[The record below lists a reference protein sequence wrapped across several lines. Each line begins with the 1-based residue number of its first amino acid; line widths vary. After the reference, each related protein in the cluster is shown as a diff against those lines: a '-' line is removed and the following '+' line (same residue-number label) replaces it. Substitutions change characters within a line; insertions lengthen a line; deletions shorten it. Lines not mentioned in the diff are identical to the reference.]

1 MVSAVRVLFVTN
13 MWPDQERPW
22 YGSFVHSQARSLQA
36 LGVDLDVLPVR
47 GYASRWA
54 YLNAVARM
62 TARNF
67 SHQYDVIHA
76 HYGHSA
82 VLGRLDVRRPLVISY
97 CGDDLL
103 GTPAPEEP
111 WRMTPGSRALARGF
125 AQVARVAAA
134 TITKSVE
141 MMQELPASVRGRNH
155 VIPNGVDLDMF
166 RRTDQAQARRELG
179 WAPDEKVV
187 LFVGNPD
194 IARKNHP
201 LAERATQ
208 LAAERLSTIRLRV
221 ARGVSP
227 EQVPLWMSASDTLI
241 LPSWSEGSPN
251 VVKEAMACELPVVA
265 TAVGDV
271 AERLDGVPGCHV
283 VARQEDA
290 FADALLDAV
299 THHPCVEAR
308 KAVAELSLERV
319 GQRILDVYE
328 SVTAARRPSC

>member
-1 MVSAVRVLFVTN
+1 VTN
-13 MWPDQERPW
+13 MWPDQDRPW

-36 LGVDLDVLPVR
+36 LGVELDVLSVR

-54 YLNAVARM
+54 YLSAAADM
-62 TARNF
+62 TSRNLW
-67 SHQYDVIHA
+67 HRYDVVHA

-103 GTPAPEEP
+103 GTPAPSEP
-111 WRMTPGSRALARGF
+111 WRMTPGSRALAWGF

-134 TITKSVE
+134 TITKSAE
-141 MMQELPASVRGRNH
+141 MMQKLPASVRARNH

-179 WAPDEKVV
+179 WDPDEKVV
-187 LFVGNPD
+187 LFVGNPE
-194 IARKNHP
+194 IARKNHA

-208 LAAERLSTIRLRV
+208 LAAERLSAIRLRV
-221 ARGVSP
+221 ARGVTP

-265 TAVGDV
+265 KPVGDV
-271 AERLDGVPGCHV
+271 AERLRGVSGCHV
-283 VARQEDA
+283 VAGEEAA

-299 THHPCVEAR
+299 TRHPCAAAREAMS
-308 KAVAELSLERV
+308 ALSLERV
-319 GQRILDVYE
+319 AQRILDVYE
-328 SVTAARRPSC
+328 SVASPRRPGP

>member
-1 MVSAVRVLFVTN
+1 MASPVRVLFVTN

-22 YGSFVHSQARSLQA
+22 YGSFVYSQGQSLQR
-36 LGVDLDVLPVR
+36 LGVELDVLPVR

-54 YLNAVARM
+54 YLSAAADM
-62 TARNF
+62 AGRNL
-67 SHQYDVIHA
+67 SHKYDVVHA

-103 GTPAPEEP
+103 GTPAPLEP
-111 WRMTPGSRALARGF
+111 WRMTPGSRALAKGF
-125 AQVARVAAA
+125 AQVARVADA
-134 TITKSVE
+134 TITKSAQ
-141 MMQELPASVRGRNH
+141 MMLELPAAARARNH

-166 RRTDQAQARRELG
+166 RRTDQAQARQELG
-179 WAPDEKVV
+179 WDRDEKVV
-187 LFVGNPD
+187 LFVGNPE
-194 IARKNHP
+194 IARKNHA

-208 LAAERLSTIRLRV
+208 LAAERQGALRLRV
-221 ARGVSP
+221 TRGVSP
-227 EQVPLWMSASDTLI
+227 DQVPLWMSGADVLI

-283 VARQEDA
+283 VPREENA

-299 THHPCVEAR
+299 THHPSPAAR
-308 KAVAELSLERV
+308 EAVAELSLERV
-319 GQRILDVYE
+319 GRRILDVYE
-328 SVTAARRPSC
+328 SVTEGRRPSR